1 MKETDPERD
10 GDLPMTTQLE
20 LCITW
25 MFFLL
30 ELSRITSNILKNL
43 LFKDLLIGKAVRERE
58 RESGSHMSGRGPR
71 LGLSFV
77 VFPSKLTGH
86 RIRSRA
92 ALGPEW

>member
-1 MKETDPERD
+1 MRETDPERD

-58 RESGSHMSGRGPR
+58 RIWVSHEWQGPKTWT
-71 LGLSFV
+71 
-77 VFPSKLTGH
+77 VFCCLPKQ
-86 RIRSRA
+86 INRA
-92 ALGPEW
+92 PDQK